1 MRRARLVRRALRFL
15 GIAAAGVVLLS
26 AAWVLVYRVVPVP
39 VSALMLIR
47 AVQGYGLDRDWVPV
61 EAISPHLVR
70 AVIAAEDSKFCRH
83 SGFDWDALRSALD
96 EQIAG
101 GRMLG
106 GSTISMQTA
115 KNAFLWPDRTY
126 LRKAAEAW
134 FTVLI
139 EAAWSKRRIMEVYL
153 NLAEWGPGVYGAEA
167 AARHWFGR
175 PAADLTPRQA
185 ALLAAVLPNPLERSP
200 ARPSAYV
207 SRRAATIE
215 QRMAIVRRDGLA
227 ACVDPQPAR

>member
-1 MRRARLVRRALRFL
+1 MKRARLVRRALRFL
-15 GIAAAGVVLLS
+15 GVAAAGFVLLS
-26 AAWVLVYRVVPVP
+26 AAWVLAYGVVPAP
-39 VSALMLIR
+39 VTALMLIR
-47 AVQGYGLDRDWVPV
+47 AVQGHGLDKDWVAV

-70 AVIAAEDSKFCRH
+70 AVIAAEDSKFCQH
-83 SGFDWDALRSALD
+83 SGFDWEALRSAVD
-96 EQIAG
+96 EQLAG

-126 LRKAAEAW
+126 LRKAVEAW

-139 EAAWSKRRIMEVYL
+139 EAAWPKRRIMEMYL

-175 PAADLTPRQA
+175 PAADLTARQA
-185 ALLAAVLPNPLERSP
+185 ALLAAALPNPLDRSP
-200 ARPSAYV
+200 GRPSAYL
-207 SRRAATIE
+207 SRRAGTIE

-227 ACVDPQPAR
+227 ACVDP